1 MKLASS
7 GRRDRT
13 LHGVSNEKEPTKR
26 GVTATLKMI
35 NAQVGVLFVLRDF
48 LHKLHVI
55 RR

>member
-13 LHGVSNEKEPTKR
+13 LHGVSNEKEPTKM
-26 GVTATLKMI
+26 GVTAAFKAI
-35 NAQVGVLFVLRDF
+35 NAQVGVLFVLQDF
-48 LHKLHVI
+48 LHKLQVI

>member
-13 LHGVSNEKEPTKR
+13 LHGVSNGKEPKKM
-26 GVTATLKMI
+26 GVTAALKVI
-35 NAQVGVLFVLRDF
+35 NAQEGVLFVLQDF

-55 RR
+55 CR